1 MKSTKAQ
8 NVKQGIFF
16 LLDVFMRTKMPSFL
30 FSFACMRFVLF
41 MRVKSSLKKKL
52 INRFKNALISS
63 FTTLLTWLLN
73 LPMTSFL
80 YALIFIYDHLW
91 ESLLFMRIFLNLFLF
106 MIICDNLSLL
116 WEYFWISSYLW
127 SIILLLIFYHTYPSV
142 RTYSHLLLSFK
153 IYSHLYAFILI
164 SMNWKS
170 SWT

>member
-91 ESLLFMRIFLNLFLF
+91 ESLLFMRIFLKLFLF
-106 MIICDNLSLL
+106 MTICENLFESL
-116 WEYFWISSYLW
+116 FTFYLCVL
-127 SIILLLIFYHTYPSV
+127 ILIFFYYSKSVLICMNSSWSV
-142 RTYSHLLLSFK
+142 RIENLHEHK
-153 IYSHLYAFILI
+153 
-164 SMNWKS
+164 
-170 SWT
+170 